1 MAATVVNM
9 IGSAALYGFV
19 LIYFHEIRGIPLSRA
34 GLAAGM
40 MSFAMVILTP
50 VAGFLSDHL
59 GARRV
64 LTMGCVV
71 SIVSAVAY
79 AFVESFAAAVAV
91 SVLLGVG
98 NALWFPAQAALLSL
112 IVTQAERPTVMAWQR
127 AALNLGAAMGGV
139 VGGLLLHDTTV
150 HAFYWLFAVNAAT
163 YVLFLGVLPFLPHGR
178 VPKEDRAGKGEGF
191 AVVLRDRFFVRLL
204 VTDLS
209 IALGFWFLWAVTPA
223 YASTIGIDKL
233 TIGILF
239 TVGSAGVALSQ
250 LPTLKWIS
258 GGKRMSWLMGMN
270 GWFVGAFL
278 LMLVTP
284 HVAAGVAVGFIA
296 AAQVCG
302 GFGEAILGAV
312 RTPLTSDLAPPELV
326 GRYFGLST
334 MVFQVC
340 TGLSFTVGGA
350 VMQRSLSA
358 VWLIPLAGSVLGIAG
373 LYRLRHQI
381 PAHAAVSA

>member
-1 MAATVVNM
+1 M
-9 IGSAALYGFV
+9 
-19 LIYFHEIRGIPLSRA
+19 
-34 GLAAGM
+34 
-40 MSFAMVILTP
+40 
-50 VAGFLSDHL
+50 
-59 GARRV
+59 
-64 LTMGCVV
+64 
-71 SIVSAVAY
+71 
-79 AFVESFAAAVAV
+79 
-91 SVLLGVG
+91 
-98 NALWFPAQAALLSL
+98 
-112 IVTQAERPTVMAWQR
+112 
-127 AALNLGAAMGGV
+127 
-139 VGGLLLHDTTV
+139 
-150 HAFYWLFAVNAAT
+150 
-163 YVLFLGVLPFLPHGR
+163 
-178 VPKEDRAGKGEGF
+178 
-191 AVVLRDRFFVRLL
+191 L
-204 VTDLS
+204 VTGLS
-209 IALGFWFLWAVTPA
+209 IALGFGFLWAVTPA

-270 GWFVGAFL
+270 AWFVGAFL

-340 TGLSFTVGGA
+340 TGLLFTVGGA